1 MRQKEP
7 LPSKLKFPGNKAETP
22 FSRTGAFRM
31 QNKQFPVENPAGNR
45 LGYPDA
51 FGATFLGVRTARCGV
66 SIRRGEEA
74 KGKFDKN

>member
-7 LPSKLKFPGNKAETP
+7 LPSKLKFPGNTTETP
-22 FSRTGAFRM
+22 FCLTGAFRM

-51 FGATFLGVRTARCGV
+51 FGPKF
-66 SIRRGEEA
+66 SRGEDGAVEYRSA
-74 KGKFDKN
+74 GREEGKV

>member
-7 LPSKLKFPGNKAETP
+7 LPSKLKFPGNTAETP

-51 FGATFLGVRTARCGV
+51 FGPSFLGVRTARW
-66 SIRRGEEA
+66 SIDPQGGGD